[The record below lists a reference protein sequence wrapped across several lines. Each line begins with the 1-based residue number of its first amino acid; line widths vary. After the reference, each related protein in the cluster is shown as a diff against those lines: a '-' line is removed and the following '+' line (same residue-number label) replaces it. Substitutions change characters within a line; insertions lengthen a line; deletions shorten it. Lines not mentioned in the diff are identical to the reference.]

1 MDRLLEKYEINEIA
15 KKTHISPLSLE
26 RLFNYEFDKLD
37 DIKIKG
43 FIKILET
50 EYPNTDFSE
59 LKEKLKD
66 YSKKDE
72 EDIIEIEEPK
82 NNKKM
87 YFIVLLIIL
96 LVIVVYFIQN
106 NNNKISS
113 FSKKE
118 IIKKE
123 NIIEPNITN
132 EISKKDEYI
141 DSEEIENNKTITN
154 EMAENSIEIEENKSE
169 EKQASI
175 DENVTIIP
183 LEKVWFKVIY
193 LDENKSKEYLTSH
206 EVDLNGSKR
215 IFIKFGHGMIKIAY
229 NGKIIEPNTRKITR
243 VIIENGEINIT
254 KKRVKEFK

>member
-50 EYPNTDFSE
+50 EYPDTDFSE
-59 LKEKLKD
+59 LKEKLKE

-72 EDIIEIEEPK
+72 KTIIKIEKPK

-106 NNNKISS
+106 NNNKKSS
-113 FSKKE
+113 LSQKE

-132 EISKKDEYI
+132 EISKQDEYI

-154 EMAENSIEIEENKSE
+154 EIKENSIEIEENKT
-169 EKQASI
+169 EKKDII

-183 LEKVWFKVIY
+183 LKKVWFKVTY
-193 LDENKSKEYLTSH
+193 LDENKSKEYLTSN

-229 NGKIIEPNTRKITR
+229 NGKIIEPNTIKITR
-243 VIIENGEINIT
+243 VIIEDGEINIT
-254 KKRVKEFK
+254 KKRLKEFE